1 MVCPIISLLLCFL
14 CLAEDEI
21 AYAMEKNNQIHR
33 NHIFQGEHDRQG
45 EAFCHVE
52 FCKVTE
58 LCVSSHKVRVIQ
70 SPASQNRVL
79 GRTVNV
85 VLLVRVTS
93 GICRSWYSGV
103 VV

>member
-21 AYAMEKNNQIHR
+21 AYAMEKNNQTHR

-45 EAFCHVE
+45 EALCHVE

-58 LCVSSHKVRVIQ
+58 LYVSSHKARVIQ
-70 SPASQNRVL
+70 SPASQNRV
-79 GRTVNV
+79 GRTVL
-85 VLLVRVTS
+85 LLVHATS

>member
-14 CLAEDEI
+14 YLGEDEI

-45 EAFCHVE
+45 EAFFHVE

-58 LCVSSHKVRVIQ
+58 LYVSSHKVRVMQ
-70 SPASQNRVL
+70 SPVSQNRV
-79 GRTVNV
+79 GRTV
-85 VLLVRVTS
+85 LLLLRVTPR
-93 GICRSWYSGV
+93 ICM
-103 VV
+103 

>member
-14 CLAEDEI
+14 CFAEGGI
-21 AYAMEKNNQIHR
+21 AHAMEKNNQIHR

-58 LCVSSHKVRVIQ
+58 LYVSSHKVRVIQ
-70 SPASQNRVL
+70 SPVSQNRV
-79 GRTVNV
+79 GRTVL
-85 VLLVRVTS
+85 LLVVTTS
-93 GICRSWYSGV
+93 GISRSWYSGV